1 MTAQAFTVTPK
12 TKMRPPAEV
21 MRLACMGASFQTR
34 ISFMR
39 RLIRRMYRERWRI
52 ERTRLDL
59 DEEGYGTALYVVT
72 TPERCYSLVC
82 FSHYLEPEHRV
93 DRVIA
98 EAWDTT
104 FSLFD
109 GVPTDADIDRLA
121 KQTPK
126 QEAGRFQASDL
137 VISRANK
144 SLRLFGHVVN
154 SLTQGGQPNPD
165 LIDAVGYLM
174 RTTAVYAN
182 GKFGTADRTRYAD
195 RPELAPPYQA
205 EMLTVYL
212 IRGFAVDLVEHLA
225 RCRAPD
231 HAVTLDRRL
240 KRHLGIGNATGLG
253 MAPFLVSHPVLIH
266 NWFHARETALAKI
279 RFLEI
284 ATPDR
289 LARFRVLLAQ
299 VERHIAEWNVD
310 DELQTARIAALRE
323 GLRLMTEWTA
333 EGSDIFQGS
342 APWDAL
348 YRRAKGAVSIEGQEL
363 LVSLLLE
370 PYPELINELGEALQV
385 DREEAF
391 DPSMTV
397 AEMRAII
404 DRHYDWALAVDF
416 GDPRESQYFW
426 YYSEEK
432 MEPRRGT
439 RLDELGAEKEM
450 QIAVARDVSALR
462 AALAEVHNDE
472 NMATFLMRH
481 AELRHVTRRVQ
492 IGARYAY
499 AEIRDN
505 LIAESCGPIDIL
517 RGKLAVFGASKFDP
531 KSDLWTR
538 ITMYQGAPLDDELDC
553 DDADDWCFFPVKPV
567 IEPCT
572 SH

>member
-1 MTAQAFTVTPK
+1 MTAQALTVTPEAK
-12 TKMRPPAEV
+12 LRPPAEV
-21 MRLACMGASFQTR
+21 MRLARMGASFQTR

-39 RLIRRMYRERWRI
+39 RLIRRMHRERWRI
-52 ERTRLDL
+52 ERTLFDL
-59 DEEGYGTALYVVT
+59 DDEGYGTALYVVT

-82 FSHYLEPEHRV
+82 FSHYLEPERRT

-98 EAWDTT
+98 EAWDAT

-121 KQTPK
+121 EQTPK
-126 QEAGRFQASDL
+126 QEAGRFQASEL
-137 VISRANK
+137 VMSRANK
-144 SLRLFGHVVN
+144 SLRLFGRVVD
-154 SLTQGGQPNPD
+154 SLAQGSQPDPD
-165 LIDAVGYLM
+165 AIDAVGYLM

-182 GKFGTADRTRYAD
+182 GKFGMADRTRYAD

-212 IRGFAVDLVEHLA
+212 IRGFTLDLVEHLA
-225 RCRAPD
+225 RCRDPD
-231 HAVTLDRRL
+231 RAVALDRRL

-266 NWFHARETALAKI
+266 SWFHARETALAKV
-279 RFLEI
+279 RSLEV

-289 LARFRVLLAQ
+289 RARFRALLARA
-299 VERHIAEWNVD
+299 ERHVAEWNVD

-323 GLRLMTEWTA
+323 GLRLLTEWTA
-333 EGSDIFQGS
+333 EGSEIFPGP

-348 YRRAKGAVSIEGQEL
+348 YRRAEGAVSIEGQEL

-370 PYPELINELGEALQV
+370 PYPELIDELGEALQV

-397 AEMRAII
+397 AEMRAIV
-404 DRHYDWALAVDF
+404 DRHYGWALAVDF

-432 MEPRRGT
+432 IEPRRGA
-439 RLDELGAEKEM
+439 RRDEPGAEKEM
-450 QIAVARDVSALR
+450 QIAVARDVQALR
-462 AALAEVHNDE
+462 AALGETPGDE
-472 NMATFLMRH
+472 IMAAFLMRH
-481 AELRHVTRRVQ
+481 AELRHVARRVQ
-492 IGARYAY
+492 IGARYGY
-499 AEIRDN
+499 AEIQDN
-505 LIAESCGPIDIL
+505 VIAASCSPIDIL
-517 RGKLAVFGASKFDP
+517 RGKLAFFGVSKFDP

-538 ITMYQGAPLDDELDC
+538 ITMYQGAPLDDELDSG
-553 DDADDWCFFPVKPV
+553 DADDWCFPVKPV

>member
-1 MTAQAFTVTPK
+1 MTAQALTVTPEA
-12 TKMRPPAEV
+12 KMRPPAEV
-21 MRLACMGASFQTR
+21 MRLARMGASFQTR

-39 RLIRRMYRERWRI
+39 RLIRRMHRERWRI
-52 ERTRLDL
+52 ERTRFDL
-59 DEEGYGTALYVVT
+59 DDEGYGTALYVVT

-82 FSHYLEPEHRV
+82 FAHYLEPERRT

-98 EAWDTT
+98 EAWDAT

-126 QEAGRFQASDL
+126 QEAGRFQASEL
-137 VISRANK
+137 VMSRANK
-144 SLRLFGHVVN
+144 SLRLFGRVVD
-154 SLTQGGQPNPD
+154 SLAQGGQPDPD
-165 LIDAVGYLM
+165 AIDAVGYLM

-182 GKFGTADRTRYAD
+182 GKFGMADRTRYAD

-212 IRGFAVDLVEHLA
+212 IRGFTLDLVEHLA
-225 RCRAPD
+225 RRRAPD
-231 HAVTLDRRL
+231 RAVTLDRRL

-266 NWFHARETALAKI
+266 NWFHARETALAKV
-279 RFLEI
+279 RSLEV

-289 LARFRVLLAQ
+289 RVRFRALLAQ
-299 VERHIAEWNVD
+299 AERHVAEWNVD

-323 GLRLMTEWTA
+323 GLRLLTEWTA
-333 EGSDIFQGS
+333 EGSEIFQGPT
-342 APWDAL
+342 PWDAL
-348 YRRAKGAVSIEGQEL
+348 YRRAEGAVSIESQEL

-370 PYPELINELGEALQV
+370 PYPELIDELGEALQV

-397 AEMRAII
+397 AEMRAIV
-404 DRHYDWALAVDF
+404 DRHYAWALAVDF

-426 YYSEEK
+426 YYSTEK
-432 MEPRRGT
+432 IEPRRGA
-439 RLDELGAEKEM
+439 RRDEPGAEKEM
-450 QIAVARDVSALR
+450 QIAVARDVQALR
-462 AALAEVHNDE
+462 VALGERPGDEIMAA
-472 NMATFLMRH
+472 FLMRH
-481 AELRHVTRRVQ
+481 AELRHVARRVQ

-499 AEIRDN
+499 AEIQDN
-505 LIAESCGPIDIL
+505 IIAASCSPIDIL
-517 RGKLAVFGASKFDP
+517 RGKLAFFGVSKFDP

-538 ITMYQGAPLDDELDC
+538 ITMYQGAPLDDELDRG
-553 DDADDWCFFPVKPV
+553 DADDWCFPVKPV